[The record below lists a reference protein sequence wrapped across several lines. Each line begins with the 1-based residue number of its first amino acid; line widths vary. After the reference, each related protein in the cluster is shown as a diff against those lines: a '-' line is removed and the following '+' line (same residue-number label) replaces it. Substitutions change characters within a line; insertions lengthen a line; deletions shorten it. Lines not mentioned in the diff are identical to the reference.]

1 MHFFQKL
8 KYFRFRKGSTVREE
22 EKKIQ
27 AKTNLHF
34 LEHFISKG
42 YAKQIYLH
50 FEKFALSQLKK
61 MLNW

>member
-22 EKKIQ
+22 KKLQ
-27 AKTNLHF
+27 AKTNFHF
-34 LEHFISKG
+34 LELFHSKG
-42 YAKQIYLH
+42 YAKQVYLH
-50 FEKFALSQLKK
+50 FQKFALSQVKK